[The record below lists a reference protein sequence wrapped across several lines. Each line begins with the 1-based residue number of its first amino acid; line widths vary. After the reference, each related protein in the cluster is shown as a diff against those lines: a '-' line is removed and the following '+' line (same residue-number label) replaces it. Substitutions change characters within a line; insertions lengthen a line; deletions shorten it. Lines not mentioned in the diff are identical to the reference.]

1 MTHVSDYLAVGN
13 AFTNLRPPGVQ
24 TSPLY
29 VYNVVPAAATSNA
42 LVADSTISGTGSS
55 ATITAGTGVSTTSI
69 NGVTVYDLGMARNV
83 AVSGVGASTA
93 EVSITVNGFEE
104 IVRADNTRGPG
115 MAMSQTFSGPSG
127 TAATATTKT
136 FRYIRSILVTGNTVS
151 AIRIGTGD
159 VFGMPY
165 YFSDRGMVAIA
176 WDGTQITSSAGLTV
190 GVTSTATAAT
200 GDVRGT
206 WSASSAS
213 NGIKRLVATVYV
225 ADPNSTS
232 AWTPY
237 GVPQA

>member
-1 MTHVSDYLAVGN
+1 MTHVSDYLAVG
-13 AFTNLRPPGVQ
+13 AVFTALRPPGVQ

-29 VYNVVPAAATSNA
+29 VYNVVPAAATANA
-42 LVADSTISGTGSS
+42 LVTSSTISGTASS
-55 ATITAGTGVSTTSI
+55 ATLAAGTGVTATSI
-69 NGVTVYDLGMARNV
+69 NGVTVYDLGMARNI

-93 EVSITVNGFEE
+93 PVDITINGFEE

-115 MAMSQTFSGPSG
+115 MAMSANISGPTG

-151 AIRIGTGD
+151 AIVIGTGD
-159 VFGMPY
+159 VYGMPY
-165 YFSDRGMVAIA
+165 YFSDRGMVAVA
-176 WDGTQITSSAGLTV
+176 YDGTQVTSSAGFVV
-190 GVTSTATAAT
+190 GVTTAATALT

-206 WSASSAS
+206 WSAASAS

-225 ADPNSTS
+225 ADPGATS

-237 GVPQA
+237 GMPQA